1 MDRRKFI
8 VNASIAGLTLP
19 AFLQACGTGEGPD
32 TDPEQQFH
40 PDDFPLQEIGV
51 QELQKMVL
59 DGKTTVR
66 AITEQ
71 YLNRIKALDQHGPGL
86 HSVIEVNPDA
96 LAIADAMDAELKGG
110 KFRGKLHGI
119 PVLVKDNIDTADKMM
134 NTAGSIAM
142 EGNLPKQDA
151 HIIRLLRASGAVL
164 LGKTNLSE
172 WANFRSNQSSS
183 GWSSRGGQT
192 RNPYV
197 LDRNPCGSSSG
208 SGTAVS
214 ANLCAVAIGTET
226 NGSII
231 CPSSINGIVGIK
243 PTVGLWSRSGII
255 PISATQDTA
264 GPMAR
269 TVTDAAILLGAC
281 IGQDER
287 DPATAAINGNFQND
301 YTQFCDRHGLNAKR
315 IGVEKSY
322 LKKSVP
328 IDALLKTAVEQLRAQ
343 GAEVIEVD
351 FQEQMKSIGDDEYT
365 VLLYEFKDGLNRY
378 LSGAS
383 GKVKS
388 LDELIA
394 FNKAHASAAMPFF
407 TQDILE
413 ASQAKGG
420 LEEPAYRKAVKNVV
434 ETSRT
439 AIDGLMDKYSLD
451 AIIGP
456 SYGPSWC
463 TDHVNGDYWTGYGF
477 SGPAAMAGYPHITVP
492 MGFVSGLPIGLSF
505 FGKAWTEAKLIT
517 LAYAYE
523 QASRNRRPP
532 EFTPTIL

>member
-1 MDRRKFI
+1 MDRRRFLL
-8 VNASIAGLTLP
+8 NTTLAGLTIP
-19 AFLQACGTGEGPD
+19 AFLQSCSTGKGPD
-32 TDPEQQFH
+32 TDIESQVH
-40 PDDFPLQEIGV
+40 PDDFPLREMTIP
-51 QELQKMVL
+51 ELQKMIRE
-59 DGKTTVR
+59 GKTTVR
-66 AITEQ
+66 SITEL
-71 YLNRIKALDQHGPGL
+71 YLRRIATLDHAGPEL
-86 HSVIEVNPDA
+86 RSVIEVNPDA
-96 LAIADAMDAELKGG
+96 LAMADAMDAELKAG
-110 KFRGKLHGI
+110 KYRGKLHGI
-119 PVLVKDNIDTADKMM
+119 PVLVKDNIDTADKMV
-134 NTAGSIAM
+134 NTAGSIAL
-142 EGNLPKQDA
+142 EGNHPKQDA
-151 HIIRLLRASGAVL
+151 HIIRLLRESGAVL

-214 ANLCAVAIGTET
+214 ANLCAVSIGTET

-231 CPSSINGIVGIK
+231 CPASINGIVGIK

-269 TVTDAAILLGAC
+269 TVTDAAILLGAL
-281 IGQDER
+281 IGKDDR
-287 DPATAAINGNFQND
+287 DPATAVIDGKYQDD
-301 YTQFCDRHGLNAKR
+301 YTQYCDRNGLNAKR

-322 LKKSVP
+322 LKKSEKVDDLLR
-328 IDALLKTAVEQLRAQ
+328 IALDQLRAQ
-343 GAEVIEVD
+343 GAEVVEVD
-351 FQEQMKSIGDDEYT
+351 FLEEVKAIGGDEYT

-378 LSGAS
+378 LANAS

-388 LDELIA
+388 LEQLIA
-394 FNKAHASAAMPFF
+394 FNRDHASAAMPIF

-420 LEEPAYRKAVKNVV
+420 LDSPEYTKAVKNVV
-434 ETSRT
+434 ETSRK
-439 AIDGLMDKYSLD
+439 AIDGIMEKHSLD
-451 AIIGP
+451 AICGP

-505 FGKAWTEAKLIT
+505 FGKAWTEASLIT
-517 LAYAYE
+517 LAFAYE
-523 QASRNRRPP
+523 QASVNRRPP
-532 EFTPTIL
+532 EFQPTIA

>member
-1 MDRRKFI
+1 MDRRKFLL
-8 VNASIAGLTLP
+8 NATLAGLTVP
-19 AFLQACGTGEGPD
+19 AFLQSCSTGKGPD
-32 TDPEQQFH
+32 SDLEPQVH
-40 PDDFPLQEIGV
+40 PDDFPLREMSITDI
-51 QELQKMVL
+51 QKMIRE
-59 DGKTTVR
+59 GKATVR
-66 AITEQ
+66 SITEQ
-71 YLNRIKALDQHGPGL
+71 YLQRIAMLDHAGHEL
-86 HSVIEVNPDA
+86 RSVIEVNPDA
-96 LAIADAMDAELKGG
+96 LAIADAMDAELKVG
-110 KFRGKLHGI
+110 KYRGKLHGI
-119 PVLVKDNIDTADKMM
+119 PVLVKDNIDTADKMV
-134 NTAGSIAM
+134 NTAGSIAL
-142 EGNLPKQDA
+142 EGNHPKQDA
-151 HIIRLLRASGAVL
+151 HIIKLLRDSGAVL

-231 CPSSINGIVGIK
+231 CPASINGVVGIK

-269 TVTDAAILLGAC
+269 TVTDAAILLGAL
-281 IGQDER
+281 IGKDDR
-287 DPATAAINGNFQND
+287 DPATAVIDGKYQDD
-301 YTQFCDRHGLNAKR
+301 YTQYCDRNGLNAKR

-322 LKKSVP
+322 LKKSEKVDDLLR
-328 IDALLKTAVEQLRAQ
+328 IALDQLRAR
-343 GAEVIEVD
+343 GAEVVEVD
-351 FQEQMKSIGDDEYT
+351 FLEEMKAIGEDEYT
-365 VLLYEFKDGLNRY
+365 VLLFEFKDGLNKY
-378 LSGAS
+378 LANAS

-388 LDELIA
+388 LEELIA
-394 FNKAHASAAMPFF
+394 FNREHASAAMPIF

-420 LEEPAYRKAVKNVV
+420 LDSPEYKKAVKNVV
-434 ETSRT
+434 ETSRK
-439 AIDGLMDKYSLD
+439 AIDGIMEKHSLD
-451 AIIGP
+451 AICGP

-505 FGKAWTEAKLIT
+505 FGKAWTEASLIT
-517 LAYAYE
+517 LAFAYE
-523 QASRNRRPP
+523 QASSNRRPP
-532 EFTPTIL
+532 EFQATII